1 MWHAFLLGFV
11 HFVHSVKRWQN
22 LSIFH
27 KYNSKNSNR
36 PYKNIYTYMLKK
48 KNTIL
53 QFELLNFG
61 KKLTLGVHFSEA
73 RQFSPI
79 LVKNTKVTHLEEYIP
94 KKIE

>member
-1 MWHAFLLGFV
+1 
-11 HFVHSVKRWQN
+11 
-22 LSIFH
+22 
-27 KYNSKNSNR
+27 
-36 PYKNIYTYMLKK
+36 MLKK